1 MEQFIGL
8 TLAVMTFVLGMA
20 ILSHHMA
27 GGGWIRTSN
36 LQSILGHK
44 LVHTPRVQDQAD

>member
-20 ILSHHMA
+20 ILSHHSVQRV
-27 GGGWIRTSN
+27 GHPFVKEIVGQDIREQ
-36 LQSILGHK
+36 L
-44 LVHTPRVQDQAD
+44 RR